1 MLRPK
6 EMSRV
11 LVLGP
16 RESLDEVV
24 EALYQEET
32 LHILD
37 FIEQDETF
45 AIGRPLER
53 ASSVS
58 EDLVKLRSISSIL
71 DVGEKGDKEALE
83 VDVEMRNKIRALEI
97 NLSETDDSRKRTE
110 ELLSTLGA
118 RIEHMTPFASLPL
131 TLDMYRDYES
141 VSVDVGRVTKDLSD
155 IGSHL
160 KDYELFEKDRFV
172 ALFVPIEGS
181 EDATVYLGSKGFTQ
195 VELPDMDGDPKELL
209 VKMTAQ
215 REKWEKK
222 LSSTEE
228 RLDKLR
234 EKYSTFIL
242 SAQETL
248 AVEAEKAEAPLRF
261 ATTEHTFVIDG
272 WVPKDDARK
281 LKKALEDIKGIFA
294 DTIDREDEKPP
305 VLLDNPEVHVRKF
318 EFLIHIFSTPSHDE
332 VDPTLV
338 LSLIFPIF
346 FGLMIGDLGYGLVMM
361 VVGLWLKGKLKD
373 IPELSNLMWILF
385 VSGIFATLFGMFL
398 YGDAFG
404 IAFHYHPSPGE
415 DPAPWLG
422 FNLMGID
429 IPYHAPIHKVGKF
442 GAMDLIALSILAA
455 GVHLGIGFIFGVMNE
470 RKHNKRHALAKFGW
484 LLVLIGLVVVLL
496 RVAVQKESLVVPQA
510 LWYNEL
516 ANLTHP
522 IRDAMLESFVFFGT
536 LQISYAG
543 VILVVAGMPLL
554 VIGEGGLAIVE
565 IVGLVANTF
574 SYARIAGVA
583 VAKGATAVA
592 FNTVCMPMIFYADGN
607 IGLMIAGAIALFF
620 AHATVFMLGAV
631 SAGIQAL
638 RLHYVEWFMK
648 FFKGRGIHFK
658 PFGIRRIQE
667 V

>member
-1 MLRPK
+1 MLKPK

-24 EALYQEET
+24 EALYREET

-45 AIGRPLER
+45 AIGKPLDR

-71 DVGEKGDKEALE
+71 DVGEKRDKEAVE
-83 VDVEMRNKIRALEI
+83 VDAEMRNKIRALEI

-110 ELLSTLGA
+110 ELLGTLGA

-141 VSVDVGRVTKDLSD
+141 ISVHMGRVTKDLSD

-172 ALFVPIEGS
+172 ALFVPVEGA
-181 EDATVYLGSKGFTQ
+181 EEATVYLGSKGFAQ
-195 VELPDMDGDPKELL
+195 VELPDMDGDPKALL

-222 LSSTEE
+222 LSSTEK

-242 SAQETL
+242 SAEETL

-281 LKKALEDIKGIFA
+281 LKKALEGTEGIFV
-294 DTIDREDEKPP
+294 DSIDEEDEEAP
-305 VLLDNPEVHVRKF
+305 VLLDNPKVHVSKF
-318 EFLIHIFSTPSHDE
+318 EFLIRIFSTPSYNE

-338 LSLIFPIF
+338 LSLIFPVF

-361 VVGLWLKGKLKD
+361 VIGIWLKGKLKD

-385 VSGIFATLFGMFL
+385 VSGFFSALFGLFL
-398 YGDAFG
+398 YGDVFG
-404 IAFHYHPSPGE
+404 IAFHYHGP
-415 DPAPWLG
+415 DTDPWLG
-422 FNLMGID
+422 FNLMGIH
-429 IPYHAPIHKVGKF
+429 IPYYAPIHKVGDW
-442 GAMDLIALSILAA
+442 GAENLIVLSILAA
-455 GVHLGIGFIFGVMNE
+455 GIHLGIGFFFGFLNE
-470 RKHNKRHALAKFGW
+470 RKHNKKHALAKLGW
-484 LLVLIGLVVVLL
+484 LLVLMGLLIVLL
-496 RVAVQKESLVVPQA
+496 RIAAGAENLAVPRA
-510 LWYNEL
+510 IWYNEL
-516 ANLTHP
+516 ANLTYP
-522 IRDAMLESFVFFGT
+522 IRDALLESFIFSGT

-543 VILVVAGMPLL
+543 VAFVIAGIPFL

-565 IVGLVANTF
+565 IVSLVANMF

-607 IGLMIAGAIALFF
+607 IALMIGGAVALFF

-648 FFKGRGIHFK
+648 FYKGNGIDFR
-658 PFGIRRIQE
+658 PFGLRRVQE